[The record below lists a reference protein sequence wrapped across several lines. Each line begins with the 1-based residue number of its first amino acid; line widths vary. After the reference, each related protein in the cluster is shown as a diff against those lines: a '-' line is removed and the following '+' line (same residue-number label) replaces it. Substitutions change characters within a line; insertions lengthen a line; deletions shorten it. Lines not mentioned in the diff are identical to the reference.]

1 MNNLI
6 SVLTSALKARITPI
20 WTKLKY
26 WTNWNFIRAN
36 GLARIRK
43 ALGRAFDVKPRS
55 RQDYYPVFGYLISRR
70 LAHAIVLVVGI
81 LCVSYLVWVNPI
93 RSSLEGAGS
102 GVKTYSY
109 NSILLRFT
117 EGTVRIRAKSGY
129 IAYEGNV
136 EKGYATGYGQLF
148 DREGG
153 LVYKGNFEQNQYS
166 GQGSLYLPNGQ
177 LQYEGE
183 FRNNEFEGTG
193 VLYRENGARK
203 YSGQFSDGSFEGE
216 GVLYDSTDKEVF
228 KGSFHNGEP
237 VYTQLLGKSA
247 EEIVPLYTGS
257 RRIYQTDTGWV
268 VVLEDI
274 DAFYMQSSDNSSLED
289 TARTDA
295 IYVGKD
301 EFVYGESRST
311 TIAELRTVLG
321 TPVFEGNSYATLQ
334 ELAGADWM
342 RKKGKE
348 LPSEFT
354 LETRQLYDEVSTVT
368 GYAADVLVYLYAFQV
383 EDVTYTFVTT
393 EKDGGFFMY
402 YMEQ

>member
-36 GLARIRK
+36 SLARVRK
-43 ALGRAFDVKPRS
+43 ALSRIFDVKPRD
-55 RQDYYPVFGYLISRR
+55 RQDYYPVFGYLVSRR
-70 LAHAIVLVVGI
+70 LAHAFVIVVGI
-81 LCVSYLVWVNPI
+81 LCISYLMWAKPV
-93 RSSLEGAGS
+93 RSGIAEAGE

-117 EGTVRIRAKSGY
+117 EGTVKIRAKSGY

-148 DREGG
+148 DSEGG

-183 FRNNEFEGTG
+183 FRSNLFEGAG
-193 VLYRENGARK
+193 VLYRENGAKK
-203 YSGQFSDGSFEGE
+203 YSGQFSNGSFEGE
-216 GVLYDSTDKEVF
+216 GVLYDTTDKEVF
-228 KGSFHNGEP
+228 KGSFHNGEL

-247 EEIVPLYTGS
+247 AELAELYTGS
-257 RRIYQTDTGWV
+257 RMIYQDYTGWV

-274 DAFYMQSSDNSSLED
+274 DAFYMQPADNNSLED
-289 TARTDA
+289 TVRTSA

-301 EFVYGESRST
+301 EFIYGENRIT
-311 TIAELRTVLG
+311 TIEELRTVLG
-321 TPVFEGNSYATLQ
+321 VPAFEGNSYATLQ
-334 ELAGADWM
+334 ELAGADWL
-342 RKKGKE
+342 RKKGKALPEE
-348 LPSEFT
+348 LT

-368 GYAADVLVYLYAFQV
+368 DYATDVLVYLYAFQV
-383 EDVTYTFVTT
+383 EDITYTFVST

-402 YMEQ
+402 YAEQ